1 MLKLIARAVI
11 PLIAMVTVAQA
22 DTTAGRITY
31 INTASHEVLVDNVAV
46 RLAASADLSGLNVG
60 QSVHVAYPNDGA
72 GARIAAYAPIVEQK
86 ATGRITF
93 MGDDRVVINNASI
106 EIPSGMDLSAFSLS
120 NSAEVTYTSVAGLNF
135 AVALTPPA
143 SQLASAEGRITYVDP
158 IARMILVDSAT
169 WIKVPGKADIGQYQ
183 IGSYLTASYS
193 SNNGINVA
201 MTLASL

>member
-1 MLKLIARAVI
+1 
-11 PLIAMVTVAQA
+11 MVSVAQA

-46 RLAASADLSGLNVG
+46 RLAASADLSGLTVG

-93 MGDDRVVINNASI
+93 IGDDQVVINNASI
-106 EIPSGMDLSAFSLS
+106 EIPSGMDLSTFSLS
-120 NSAEVTYTSVAGLNF
+120 NSAEVTFTSVAGLNF

-158 IARMILVDSAT
+158 IARMLLVDSAT

-183 IGSYLTASYS
+183 IGSYLTASYA